1 MISIHE
7 IMQMIPHRYPFLLVD
22 KIIDIVPSESIIGI
36 KNVTFNEPQFMGH
49 FPENPVMPG
58 VLMIEAL
65 AQVAAVLVSKTL
77 NAKPNEKEVYFMA
90 IDGAKFR
97 RVVVPGDTLHLH
109 AKIAQNR
116 GPVWK
121 FTARA
126 EVDGVLAVETSF
138 TAMVKDKD

>member
-1 MISIHE
+1 MISISE
-7 IMQMIPHRYPFLLVD
+7 IMKMIPHRYPFLLVD

-49 FPENPVMPG
+49 FPDNPIMPG

-90 IDGAKFR
+90 IEGAKFR
-97 RVVVPGDTLHLH
+97 KVVVPGDTLHLH
-109 AKIAQNR
+109 AKIVQNR
-116 GPVWK
+116 GTVWK
-121 FTARA
+121 FAARA
-126 EVDGVLAVETSF
+126 EVDGALAVETSF